1 MSCKKRLVLLA
12 SAILLST
19 ILTSNAAAQNSL
31 GRQRPLRWLGQGY
44 SDGYHRCNPGHDSSY
59 YNPYSFHNSMLYSQ
73 TADFQRLQTQ
83 NYAFESM
90 HDRRFFSGV
99 PFSVYAAPPSNQ
111 RSYPA
116 LRGNWIEHS
125 VEPVDQDQ
133 AEDADAGNLNSPK
146 DDVEEKSALPP
157 APSPFDR
164 STEQLDGS
172 QDTIEPATDN
182 AAEDSD
188 NAFQL
193 PVLSGSQS
201 RARNVNTRRK

>member
-1 MSCKKRLVLLA
+1 MSCKKRMVLLT
-12 SAILLST
+12 SVILLSG
-19 ILTSNAAAQNSL
+19 ILTSNAEAQTSL

-90 HDRRFFSGV
+90 QDRRFFSGV

-125 VEPVDQDQ
+125 VEPVNQDQ
-133 AEDADAGNLNSPK
+133 PNAAETVKSDVPPE
-146 DDVEEKSALPP
+146 DVEEKSTLPP
-157 APSPFDR
+157 APSPFERD
-164 STEQLDGS
+164 SEEEDGA
-172 QDTIEPATDN
+172 QDTIEPATESSAADN
-182 AAEDSD
+182 DS
-188 NAFQL
+188 AFQL
-193 PVLSGSQS
+193 PVLSGTQS
-201 RARNVNTRRK
+201 PPRNASTRRK